1 MKNKFVLTLVWLLTT
16 TAALGQNLIPLPNR
30 ADRRDGSFLL
40 TRHTEI
46 VSPDFPGLADYLN
59 DHLERLTGY
68 RLPVTEHLRGVR
80 QIVISQKS
88 ELPSE
93 GYTLDVTIPQ
103 IRIEGRDYAG
113 AFYALQ
119 TLFQLLPASVY
130 DTAAPGRAETVEIPG
145 YLIEDSPRFPYRGVM
160 LDVSRT
166 YFDKETVIAY
176 IDWMARHKLNRLHWH
191 LTDDNGWRIEIKK
204 YPELTSKGAWRGPG
218 EALPP
223 SYGSGERRYGGY
235 FTQDDVREIVR
246 FAASRAVEIIPEI
259 DLPGHSQTLTSVYP
273 ETFCLK
279 TGEDYPPEE
288 MRNVLCAGREE
299 NFAMLRD
306 ILTELASLFPS
317 KYIHI
322 GGDEVSTKYW
332 SNCPRCKALMQTE
345 GMRKVSEIQSYFV
358 RRLET
363 IVRETGKSCAA
374 WNEVLEDN
382 RPDKSTLIYAWK
394 DTAACAEAVRAG
406 QPVVMMPAQY
416 CYIDMKQSRWER
428 GHTWAWLVDTRR
440 VYSFDPDDT
449 GIGGCRPEL
458 VLGIEAAQWA
468 ELLDRPER
476 FVEYQGYPRLC
487 ALAEAG
493 WTEKGRRNW
502 NDFYARLTSGHLD
515 RLSAMGIR
523 FRMFPPEAD
532 YRDGT
537 ITVRSTHPDGE
548 VRYTNDSS
556 EPTLA
561 SALYESPIRT
571 KNPERYLFRTFYGE
585 GHSPA
590 VPATADTTVAL
601 GAGSERTVRIPL
613 ERYVDRNGLWLLSV
627 SQQQDNAK
635 IDRMEVNGPD
645 TAYTIIRNGQKTNPF
660 NDLRLYIDERNRTA
674 DLILA
679 LSNRSQRSDT
689 LTLGLRPSPYIEP
702 PVRVTSSLVPSKR
715 FPLRNASDYHFGTY
729 TRVASPC
736 KAGDYILFTF
746 EEPVDCESVD
756 LRTGIPNVTRYIV
769 TKGRVAWSSDG
780 RSFIEAGPLNESGQ
794 IVWKPHKPVRA
805 IRVSIEGSNG
815 ETAVCW
821 QDLRI
826 TPTR

>member
-16 TAALGQNLIPLPNR
+16 AAALGQNLIPLPNR
-30 ADRRDGSFLL
+30 ADKRDGGFLL

-46 VSPDFPGLADYLN
+46 VSPDFPELADYLN

-80 QIVISQKS
+80 QIVISRKS
-88 ELPSE
+88 ELPPE

-130 DTAAPGRAETVEIPG
+130 DTAAPGQAETVEIPG

-561 SALYESPIRT
+561 SALYEGPIRT

-645 TAYTIIRNGQKTNPF
+645 TAYTIIRNRAENKPVQRP
-660 NDLRLYIDERNRTA
+660 A
-674 DLILA
+674 A
-679 LSNRSQRSDT
+679 LHRRA
-689 LTLGLRPSPYIEP
+689 EP
-702 PVRVTSSLVPSKR
+702 
-715 FPLRNASDYHFGTY
+715 
-729 TRVASPC
+729 
-736 KAGDYILFTF
+736 
-746 EEPVDCESVD
+746 
-756 LRTGIPNVTRYIV
+756 
-769 TKGRVAWSSDG
+769 DG
-780 RSFIEAGPLNESGQ
+780 RSDPRAEQPLAALRHADARTAPVALYRAAGARHQLARTVEKVSVAQ
-794 IVWKPHKPVRA
+794 CVRLPF
-805 IRVSIEGSNG
+805 R
-815 ETAVCW
+815 
-821 QDLRI
+821 DLHPRRI
-826 TPTR
+826 AL

>member
-16 TAALGQNLIPLPNR
+16 AAALGQNLIPLPNR

-80 QIVISQKS
+80 QIVISRKS

-523 FRMFPPEAD
+523 FRLFPPKVSYKEGAFTVVAD
-532 YRDGT
+532 DGSEIFYLEGDSPEEHRYTGPIKTDKPHLYRFLTRYKTGRSPYAADKSYYRTLAPAVTITTSMGESTQFPYTNASAYKGLARTRRTCRQQDWILYTYEQPVKCREMFLQTGNRQLPKTIITTGYAEVSYDGT
-537 ITVRSTHPDGE
+537 TYERAGDLEKGSITLKPGRPVK
-548 VRYTNDSS
+548 
-556 EPTLA
+556 A
-561 SALYESPIRT
+561 
-571 KNPERYLFRTFYGE
+571 
-585 GHSPA
+585 
-590 VPATADTTVAL
+590 
-601 GAGSERTVRIPL
+601 VRIVSTCDDNGTP
-613 ERYVDRNGLWLLSV
+613 YV
-627 SQQQDNAK
+627 
-635 IDRMEVNGPD
+635 
-645 TAYTIIRNGQKTNPF
+645 TIQ
-660 NDLRLYIDERNRTA
+660 
-674 DLILA
+674 
-679 LSNRSQRSDT
+679 
-689 LTLGLRPSPYIEP
+689 P
-702 PVRVTSSLVPSKR
+702 P
-715 FPLRNASDYHFGTY
+715 
-729 TRVASPC
+729 
-736 KAGDYILFTF
+736 
-746 EEPVDCESVD
+746 
-756 LRTGIPNVTRYIV
+756 
-769 TKGRVAWSSDG
+769 
-780 RSFIEAGPLNESGQ
+780 Q
-794 IVWKPHKPVRA
+794 IKPV
-805 IRVSIEGSNG
+805 
-815 ETAVCW
+815 
-821 QDLRI
+821 L
-826 TPTR
+826 

>member
-1 MKNKFVLTLVWLLTT
+1 MAEELFTPHNIIVTGGCGFIGSNFVHYVYNNHPDVHVTVLDALTYAGNLENIRGILGDRVEFVHGNICDAELLDKIVPGHDAIVHYAAESHNDNSIANPEPFLKTNVEGTFRLLEAARKYDVRYHHVSTDEVYGDLALDDPAKFTERTPYHPSSPYSSTKASSDLLVRAWHRTFGIRAT
-16 TAALGQNLIPLPNR
+16 ISNCSNNYGPFQHVEKFIP
-30 ADRRDGSFLL
+30 
-40 TRHTEI
+40 
-46 VSPDFPGLADYLN
+46 
-59 DHLERLTGY
+59 
-68 RLPVTEHLRGVR
+68 R
-80 QIVISQKS
+80 QITNV
-88 ELPSE
+88 LE
-93 GYTLDVTIPQ
+93 GLKPKLYGNGENVRDWIHTDDHSTGVWTILTK
-103 IRIEGRDYAG
+103 GRLG
-113 AFYALQ
+113 
-119 TLFQLLPASVY
+119 
-130 DTAAPGRAETVEIPG
+130 ET
-145 YLIEDSPRFPYRGVM
+145 YLI
-160 LDVSRT
+160 
-166 YFDKETVIAY
+166 
-176 IDWMARHKLNRLHWH
+176 
-191 LTDDNGWRIEIKK
+191 
-204 YPELTSKGAWRGPG
+204 GAN
-218 EALPP
+218 
-223 SYGSGERRYGGY
+223 GERNNI
-235 FTQDDVREIVR
+235 TV
-246 FAASRAVEIIPEI
+246 
-259 DLPGHSQTLTSVYP
+259 
-273 ETFCLK
+273 
-279 TGEDYPPEE
+279 
-288 MRNVLCAGREE
+288 
-299 NFAMLRD
+299 LRD

-382 RPDKSTLIYAWK
+382 RPDKNTLIYAWK

-561 SALYESPIRT
+561 SALYEGPIRT

>member
-16 TAALGQNLIPLPNR
+16 AAALGQNLIPLPNR
-30 ADRRDGSFLL
+30 ADKRDGGFLL

-46 VSPDFPGLADYLN
+46 VSPDFPELADYLN

-80 QIVISQKS
+80 QIVISRKS

-394 DTAACAEAVRAG
+394 DTAA
-406 QPVVMMPAQY
+406 
-416 CYIDMKQSRWER
+416 
-428 GHTWAWLVDTRR
+428 
-440 VYSFDPDDT
+440 
-449 GIGGCRPEL
+449 
-458 VLGIEAAQWA
+458 
-468 ELLDRPER
+468 
-476 FVEYQGYPRLC
+476 
-487 ALAEAG
+487 
-493 WTEKGRRNW
+493 
-502 NDFYARLTSGHLD
+502 
-515 RLSAMGIR
+515 
-523 FRMFPPEAD
+523 
-532 YRDGT
+532 
-537 ITVRSTHPDGE
+537 
-548 VRYTNDSS
+548 
-556 EPTLA
+556 
-561 SALYESPIRT
+561 
-571 KNPERYLFRTFYGE
+571 
-585 GHSPA
+585 
-590 VPATADTTVAL
+590 
-601 GAGSERTVRIPL
+601 
-613 ERYVDRNGLWLLSV
+613 
-627 SQQQDNAK
+627 
-635 IDRMEVNGPD
+635 
-645 TAYTIIRNGQKTNPF
+645 
-660 NDLRLYIDERNRTA
+660 
-674 DLILA
+674 
-679 LSNRSQRSDT
+679 
-689 LTLGLRPSPYIEP
+689 
-702 PVRVTSSLVPSKR
+702 
-715 FPLRNASDYHFGTY
+715 
-729 TRVASPC
+729 
-736 KAGDYILFTF
+736 
-746 EEPVDCESVD
+746 
-756 LRTGIPNVTRYIV
+756 
-769 TKGRVAWSSDG
+769 
-780 RSFIEAGPLNESGQ
+780 
-794 IVWKPHKPVRA
+794 
-805 IRVSIEGSNG
+805 
-815 ETAVCW
+815 
-821 QDLRI
+821 
-826 TPTR
+826 

>member
-1 MKNKFVLTLVWLLTT
+1 MKNKLVLTLAWLLMAA
-16 TAALGQNLIPLPNR
+16 TAFGQNLIPLPNR
-30 ADRRDGSFLL
+30 ADKRDGSFLL

-80 QIVISQKS
+80 QIVISRKS

-130 DTAAPGRAETVEIPG
+130 DTAAPGRVETVEIPG

-416 CYIDMKQSRWER
+416 CYIDMKQSKW
-428 GHTWAWLVDTRR
+428 
-440 VYSFDPDDT
+440 F
-449 GIGGCRPEL
+449 
-458 VLGIEAAQWA
+458 
-468 ELLDRPER
+468 
-476 FVEYQGYPRLC
+476 
-487 ALAEAG
+487 
-493 WTEKGRRNW
+493 
-502 NDFYARLTSGHLD
+502 
-515 RLSAMGIR
+515 
-523 FRMFPPEAD
+523 
-532 YRDGT
+532 
-537 ITVRSTHPDGE
+537 
-548 VRYTNDSS
+548 
-556 EPTLA
+556 
-561 SALYESPIRT
+561 
-571 KNPERYLFRTFYGE
+571 
-585 GHSPA
+585 
-590 VPATADTTVAL
+590 
-601 GAGSERTVRIPL
+601 
-613 ERYVDRNGLWLLSV
+613 
-627 SQQQDNAK
+627 
-635 IDRMEVNGPD
+635 
-645 TAYTIIRNGQKTNPF
+645 
-660 NDLRLYIDERNRTA
+660 
-674 DLILA
+674 
-679 LSNRSQRSDT
+679 
-689 LTLGLRPSPYIEP
+689 
-702 PVRVTSSLVPSKR
+702 
-715 FPLRNASDYHFGTY
+715 
-729 TRVASPC
+729 
-736 KAGDYILFTF
+736 
-746 EEPVDCESVD
+746 
-756 LRTGIPNVTRYIV
+756 
-769 TKGRVAWSSDG
+769 
-780 RSFIEAGPLNESGQ
+780 
-794 IVWKPHKPVRA
+794 
-805 IRVSIEGSNG
+805 
-815 ETAVCW
+815 
-821 QDLRI
+821 
-826 TPTR
+826 